1 MVNLNDR
8 FEKMEVN
15 QKYFLHGEKDVSKA
29 IEIALSPSENSIK
42 DYSYYDAIE
51 TILNESKRRLNNVSI
66 DRRKK
71 EILNDT
77 KIDDLIT
84 PGSKWGVSRSTV
96 CAFYDLVNEG
106 YLKLTKVRSKV
117 KDATVYRGYGHSG
130 KALAYSYRVV
140 YERIR

>member
-8 FEKMEVN
+8 FEKMEVS
-15 QKYFLHGEKDVSKA
+15 QKYFKHGEVDVSG
-29 IEIALSPSENSIK
+29 
-42 DYSYYDAIE
+42 AIE
-51 TILNESKRRLNNVSI
+51 TLLNPKKDTDYWDYYEAARIVVGEGDRRYNNVVI
-66 DRRKK
+66 NRRKE

-77 KIDDLIT
+77 KIGDLIT
-84 PGSKWGVSRSTV
+84 SGSRWGVSRSTV

-117 KDATVYRGYGHSG
+117 KDTTVYKGYGHSG
-130 KALAYSYRVV
+130 RTPAYSYRVV